1 MFTPGGV
8 ASGVVEKKYTLDED
22 EGDRDREDG
31 DGEDEKMDVDITKE
45 SKLS

>member
-8 ASGVVEKKYTLDED
+8 TSGVVEKYTLDED
-22 EGDRDREDG
+22 EGDRDRDDG
-31 DGEDEKMDVDITKE
+31 DEEDEKMDVDITKE